1 MMSTVITR
9 KYDPPAIDRGEILR
23 YMGCR
28 RQTPE
33 IEALID
39 SCLDEANGR
48 LSCKVCYGV
57 FDTDLFC
64 AGKEAAPMGSL
75 DLKKNLTG
83 CSRSIL
89 FAATI
94 GIRPGPSDFQ
104 IQQTVSRQG
113 SVFSGHRRRT
123 HRISVQRFQ

>member
-75 DLKKNLTG
+75 DLKK
-83 CSRSIL
+83 IL
-89 FAATI
+89 QAAADQSSLQ
-94 GIRPGPSDFQ
+94 PP
-104 IQQTVSRQG
+104 
-113 SVFSGHRRRT
+113 
-123 HRISVQRFQ
+123 

>member
-1 MMSTVITR
+1 MMSAVITR
-9 KYDPPAIDRGEILR
+9 KYDPPVIDRGEILR

-28 RQTPE
+28 RQTPD

-39 SCLDEANGR
+39 SCSDEAHGR

-75 DLKKNLTG
+75 DRKENLTG

-94 GIRPGPSDFQ
+94 GIDLSL
-104 IQQTVSRQG
+104 I
-113 SVFSGHRRRT
+113 H
-123 HRISVQRFQ
+123 ISSLSTLLTF